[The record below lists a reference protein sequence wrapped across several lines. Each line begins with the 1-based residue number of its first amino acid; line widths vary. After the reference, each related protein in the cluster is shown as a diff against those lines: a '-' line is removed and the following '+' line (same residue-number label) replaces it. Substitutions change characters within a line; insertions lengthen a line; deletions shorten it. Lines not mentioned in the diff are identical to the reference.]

1 MSTVHRVRALRL
13 TEGGELLSAPGGY
26 AVAVSGSRI
35 TAIGPYEQVRAEA
48 GEHAR
53 VRAWDGVLTPGRYE
67 PEAAAYL
74 EATYHPDPRE
84 AAEFGTEPLTG
95 TALAAVEMTD
105 TRWGHSARRGVQ
117 RLLAAGTTALS
128 GPFARAAVRTA
139 VERSGIR
146 VLPPGLR
153 PRALAVSGPA
163 DFAVFADDGAALVTV
178 LDGRLVFRRR

>member
-1 MSTVHRVRALRL
+1 MSTVHRVRAVRP
-13 TEGGELLSAPGGY
+13 TADGELLQAPGGY
-26 AVAVSGSRI
+26 AVAVSGDRI
-35 TAIGPYEQVRAEA
+35 TAVGPYERVRAEA

-53 VRAWDGVLTPGRYE
+53 VREWDGVLAPGRYE

-84 AAEFGTEPLTG
+84 AAELGTEPLTG
-95 TALAAVEMTD
+95 AALAALEMTD

-128 GPFARAAVRTA
+128 GPFARPAVRTA

-146 VLPPGLR
+146 VLPGAR
-153 PRALAVSGPA
+153 PMTLTVSGPA
-163 DFAVFADDGAALVTV
+163 DFAVFAEDGGALVTV
-178 LDGRLVFRRR
+178 LGGRLVFRRR